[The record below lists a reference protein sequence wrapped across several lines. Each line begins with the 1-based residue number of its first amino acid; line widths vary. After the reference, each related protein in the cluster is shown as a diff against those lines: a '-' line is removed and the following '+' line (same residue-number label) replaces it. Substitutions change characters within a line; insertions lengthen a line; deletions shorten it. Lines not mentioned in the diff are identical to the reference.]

1 MSILPRV
8 NLDAPLFE
16 GSLAES
22 LHQLSQW
29 RHSRFG
35 LSSPKP
41 FSHKLQHCCNIVAAN
56 KYSFITLILIYFVA
70 QTMGNAGFLLL
81 QWTIDKDAPR
91 DGHLLLVQLTASWPV
106 RVWASLLNSL
116 VLYAVLQAL
125 KRRGNELSLSDI
137 LGMRTVMSWKICVS
151 MFINDIILSSPLAI
165 AQTLLES
172 DLGWA
177 AIYVLMGF
185 LLNWLFGMAQVL
197 IFEDP
202 NLSVVSCFVWSAAM
216 ALDAATFCPV
226 ILAYAFIFVATPL
239 VVTTPVLIVL
249 QLLTFFEVFGYRS
262 PAEVY
267 CAPQAEE

>member
-1 MSILPRV
+1 MSLLPRV

-35 LSSPKP
+35 VSSPRP
-41 FSHKLQHCCNIVAAN
+41 FFQKLQHCYNIVAAN
-56 KYSFITLILIYFVA
+56 KYGFMMLIMIYFVA
-70 QTMGNAGFLLL
+70 ETMGNAGLLL
-81 QWTIDKDAPR
+81 VQWAIDTDSPR
-91 DGHLLLVQLTASWPV
+91 DGRLLLVQLTASWPV
-106 RVWASLLNSL
+106 RVWVSLLNSL
-116 VLYAVLQAL
+116 VLYVVLQAL

-137 LGMRTVMSWKICVS
+137 FGMRTVMSWKIFVS
-151 MFINDIILSSPLAI
+151 MFISDVILSSPLEI

-172 DLGWA
+172 DLAWA
-177 AIYVLMGF
+177 AIYVLFGF
-185 LLNWLFGMAQVL
+185 VLNWLFGMTQVL

-202 NLSVVSCFVWSAAM
+202 NLSIVSCFVWSAAM

-226 ILAYAFIFVATPL
+226 IIACAFIFVATPL
-239 VVTTPVLIVL
+239 VITAPVLIVL

-267 CAPQAEE
+267 YAPHETG